1 MFREQPAAQHGGI
14 KLPQLFVGDQS
25 GVLLVFDRA
34 VESRRSFSQKCEK
47 ACVFLVLDET
57 HFMN

>member
-1 MFREQPAAQHGGI
+1 
-14 KLPQLFVGDQS
+14 LPQLFVGDQC
-25 GVLLVFDRA
+25 GVLLRVHRA

-47 ACVFLVLDET
+47 ACVFPVLDET